1 MPASLDKQLLVEVL
15 KGNERGV
22 EEQLDLGASL
32 DGFDTRKPLFV
43 AARHGRAGVVT
54 LLAKRG
60 AELEATCPRD
70 VRDDRGMYVY
80 SSGSRAV
87 HAAVYAGRV
96 DSLRALLDAG
106 ADPNAA
112 DATGHTPLMQA
123 CRLFGAADRYVVV
136 RELLRGG
143 ADPARQSN
151 DGMIAL
157 HYASFRDD
165 TDVIRLL
172 LPKAMATINQD
183 TGYGGTPLCCA
194 ASGGYEE
201 SVRCLLSF
209 GASDNALWSKKGA
222 SALVGAVQEG
232 RQEIV
237 RILVDHGVDAVGGLD
252 AVPKAIW
259 TATRKGHAKI
269 LHMLLAVAGEE
280 TRRQWATMPFN
291 ESTLLHCAT
300 SVGSLSVTSVILSA
314 GADETARDQY
324 GDFAKDVICARFQV
338 NPATRAAIFRTLLQG
353 PAYRARSWAWPT
365 MAGTDDDG
373 DDDIDGSGLSS
384 AEGARKDKDWPVGR
398 VARPR
403 NNTFF
408 ISGFAR

>member
-1 MPASLDKQLLVEVL
+1 M
-15 KGNERGV
+15 

-32 DGFDTRKPLFV
+32 DGFDVRKPLF
-43 AARHGRAGVVT
+43 AAASHGRAGVVT

-70 VRDDRGMYVY
+70 VRDDRGMYVL
-80 SSGSRAV
+80 SSGSRAI
-87 HAAVYAGRV
+87 HAAVYAARV

-123 CRLFGAADRYVVV
+123 CRLLDAAVRYVIV

-143 ADPARQSN
+143 ADPTRQSD

-165 TDVIRLL
+165 TEIIGLL
-172 LPKAMATINQD
+172 LSKAMATLDQD

-209 GASDNALWSKKGA
+209 GASDNALWSKKGL

-237 RILVDHGVDAVGGLD
+237 RILLDHGVDAVGGLG
-252 AVPKAIW
+252 AVPNAIW
-259 TATRKGHAKI
+259 TATREGHAKI
-269 LHMLLAVAGEE
+269 LHMLLAAAGEG
-280 TRRQWATMPFN
+280 TRRQWATQPYN

-300 SVGSLSVTSVILSA
+300 SVGSLSATSVLLSA
-314 GADETARDQY
+314 GADETARDQNR
-324 GDFAKDVICARFQV
+324 DCARDVVCARFQV
-338 NPATRAAIFRTLLQG
+338 NLATRAVIFRTLLRG

-365 MAGTDDDG
+365 KAGTDDDG
-373 DDDIDGSGLSS
+373 DDVDGSGLSS
-384 AEGARKDKDWPVGR
+384 AEEAPNDEDWPVVR

-403 NNTFF
+403 NSRVL